1 MWDSHFRI
9 GGAKG
14 SHLTASDCPKLTG
27 KVNNNCIGGT
37 MMLHLTITSS
47 AYLEN
52 VWAWVADHDMDSGPS
67 QTQIDIY
74 VARGVLIESQGGP
87 VWMYGTASEHSIFY
101 QYLIYGAKDIFM
113 GMVQT
118 ESPYF
123 YPNPQAPNPFTA
135 EVGMFPGDPNFTDCP
150 TGDEHCAAAYGLML
164 VGATNVH
171 VLGAGL
177 YNWFQAY
184 VQPCVDK
191 QDCQRRVL
199 YVKESGNIWIYN
211 LYTIGTVEMINLQG
225 SDPIPAKSNTNTN
238 EHPFTSIINAWLLAS
253 TGE

>member
-1 MWDSHFRI
+1 
-9 GGAKG
+9 
-14 SHLTASDCPKLTG
+14 
-27 KVNNNCIGGT
+27 

-164 VGATNVH
+164 VGATTGSRLTSNPVSINRTAND
-171 VLGAGL
+171 V
-177 YNWFQAY
+177 
-184 VQPCVDK
+184 CCMSK
-191 QDCQRRVL
+191 RVVT
-199 YVKESGNIWIYN
+199 YGS
-211 LYTIGTVEMINLQG
+211 TIST
-225 SDPIPAKSNTNTN
+225 P
-238 EHPFTSIINAWLLAS
+238 LARLR
-253 TGE
+253 